1 MKNLLIV
8 KEILNSNGIPI
19 TPLRLLCLR
28 SIIQF
33 KAPFTVQQLVSD
45 LRWETKINA
54 SVARRTLSL
63 YSKMGLVSKTES
75 EVNSEVVILRGR
87 KKRQRDVNYQWIGQ
101 INSLADRDETLRVE
115 SISPDPN
122 PTCL

>member
-33 KAPFTVQQLVSD
+33 KTPFTAQQLVSD
-45 LRWETKINA
+45 LRWETKINT
-54 SVARRTLSL
+54 SIARRTLSL

-75 EVNSEVVILRGR
+75 EIKPEVVLRGR
-87 KKRQRDVNYQWIGQ
+87 KKRQCDVNYQWIGQ
-101 INSLADRDETLRVE
+101 INSLIDRDEAQRTE
-115 SISPDPN
+115 SISPDAN
-122 PTCL
+122 PSSL

>member
-33 KAPFTVQQLVSD
+33 KAPFTVQQLISD
-45 LRWETKINA
+45 LRWETKINT

-63 YSKMGLVSKTES
+63 YSKVGLVSKTES
-75 EVNSEVVILRGR
+75 EIKSETVLSGR
-87 KKRQRDVNYQWIGQ
+87 KKKQRDVNYQWIGQ
-101 INSLADRDETLRVE
+101 INSLIDRDETLRAE
-115 SISPDPN
+115 SVNPDSSQP
-122 PTCL
+122 CL

>member
-45 LRWETKINA
+45 LRWETKINT

-63 YSKMGLVSKTES
+63 YSKVGLVSKTES
-75 EVNSEVVILRGR
+75 EIKTEVFLSGR
-87 KKRQRDVNYQWIGQ
+87 KKRQRDINYQWIGQ
-101 INSLADRDETLRVE
+101 INAFIDRDETLPIEPV
-115 SISPDPN
+115 SPDST

>member
-45 LRWETKINA
+45 LRWETKINT

-75 EVNSEVVILRGR
+75 EIKSEVILRGR

-101 INSLADRDETLRVE
+101 INSLTDRDETLRTA
-115 SISPDPN
+115 SISPDSN
-122 PTCL
+122 STCL

>member
-75 EVNSEVVILRGR
+75 EIKPEVILQGG
-87 KKRQRDVNYQWIGQ
+87 KKRHDVNYQWIGQ
-101 INSLADRDETLRVE
+101 INSLVDRDETLRIE
-115 SISPDPN
+115 SINPDSN

>member
-33 KAPFTVQQLVSD
+33 KTPFTVQQLISD
-45 LRWETKINA
+45 LRWETKINT

-75 EVNSEVVILRGR
+75 EIKSEVVLRGR
-87 KKRQRDVNYQWIGQ
+87 KKTQRDVNYQWIGQ
-101 INSLADRDETLRVE
+101 VNSLVDRGETLRIEPVN
-115 SISPDPN
+115 PDPDQ
-122 PTCL
+122 PCL

>member
-45 LRWETKINA
+45 LRWETKINT

-63 YSKMGLVSKTES
+63 YSKVGLVSKIES
-75 EVNSEVVILRGR
+75 EIMSEVILQGR
-87 KKRQRDVNYQWIGQ
+87 KKKQRDVNYQWIGQ
-101 INSLADRDETLRVE
+101 VNSLAVHDEPQAIE
-115 SISPDPN
+115 PESPDAN

>member
-54 SVARRTLSL
+54 SIARRTLSL

-75 EVNSEVVILRGR
+75 EITSDVILQGR

-101 INSLADRDETLRVE
+101 INSLADRDETVRIE
-115 SISPDPN
+115 SISPESN

>member
-63 YSKMGLVSKTES
+63 YSKVGLVSKTETA
-75 EVNSEVVILRGR
+75 VNPEVILQGR

-101 INSLADRDETLRVE
+101 INSLAEHDETQRIEPLN
-115 SISPDPN
+115 PDAD

>member
-45 LRWETKINA
+45 LRWETKINT

-63 YSKMGLVSKTES
+63 YSKVGLVSKTDTA
-75 EVNSEVVILRGR
+75 VNPEVILQGR

-101 INSLADRDETLRVE
+101 INSLAEHDETQRTE
-115 SISPDPN
+115 PINPDAD

>member
-45 LRWETKINA
+45 LRWETKINT

-75 EVNSEVVILRGR
+75 EIKSEVILRGR
-87 KKRQRDVNYQWIGQ
+87 KKRERNVNYQWIGQ
-101 INSLADRDETLRVE
+101 ISSLADRDETPRME
-115 SISPDPN
+115 SPSPDSN
-122 PTCL
+122 PT